1 MAPFQSQCQA
11 KQNHDTYQS
20 INLFPTRPTSTMAL
34 SKRKHDVKLP
44 GNESKKIKLSK
55 DSAKGISSDKSKK
68 PKRKDLVEDSD
79 DDEYD
84 GGDFGDE
91 AEADD
96 VDASSAAA
104 PGKGTGK
111 AANNGGSTANSNKS
125 RESHAVQRKLATERK
140 QAKPNADIIQRSK
153 KIWERL
159 RRKSHVPLDERKK
172 LTDELFTIVTGRVK
186 ELVFKH
192 DASRVIQTAVKY
204 GSAER
209 RQQIARELKGEYVQL
224 AESAYGKYLVVKLMH
239 YGNTATREMIIGEFY
254 GNVRRMAKHREACYV
269 IDDAYREYATP
280 KQKAAIISEFYGVEY
295 AIFKD
300 ESRDSSLKTLADKN
314 PEKRPLIMKSLFE
327 LINQMV
333 EKNMTFLTIL
343 HKAMLEYIL
352 NVKADTSEAAELIE
366 LVKENLGTIAFS
378 KDGAQVIMRCFAWG
392 TAKDRKQM
400 LKNLKPSIQDLYAD
414 EHGCMVLVAVF
425 DVVDDTVLVSKT
437 VFPEIQAKLDD
448 GSAPTHA
455 VARIP
460 LLYPLAGRET
470 RLMHPQKIELL
481 EDLDKI
487 RAQTSKKDPKA
498 RQQELRKALSPTLL
512 KTVVSHAEELATS
525 HTGCQFIS
533 EVLISADGDKSEA
546 AEKIAALAEGSEA
559 RENKDLGRLLK
570 TLVQEGFFNNK
581 TKTMQLSDPPIAFHK
596 YLLPKIQPD
605 LLSWATSWNSWLIA
619 TLLESER
626 VPESEKTKIRK
637 ILTTKKGRD
646 GIEKARAD
654 GNKGAEKT
662 YELISA

>member
-1 MAPFQSQCQA
+1 
-11 KQNHDTYQS
+11 
-20 INLFPTRPTSTMAL
+20 MAL
-34 SKRKHDVKLP
+34 SKRKNDVKLS
-44 GNESKKIKLSK
+44 GNDSKKIKLSK
-55 DSAKGISSDKSKK
+55 DTAKSVSSEKSKK
-68 PKRKDLVEDSD
+68 PRRKDLVEDSD
-79 DDEYD
+79 DDED
-84 GGDFGDE
+84 DTGDFGE
-91 AEADD
+91 EADD
-96 VDASSAAA
+96 VDASYSAATSN
-104 PGKGTGK
+104 KGAGSGGT
-111 AANNGGSTANSNKS
+111 ANANSNKS
-125 RESHAVQRKLATERK
+125 RESHIVQRKLATERK
-140 QAKPNADIIQRSK
+140 QAKPNADIIHRSK

-254 GNVRRMAKHREACYV
+254 GNVRKMAKHREACYV

-295 AIFKD
+295 ALFKD
-300 ESRDSSLKTLADKN
+300 DSRDSSLKKLVEQS

-327 LINQMV
+327 LIKQIV
-333 EKNMTFLTIL
+333 EKNMSVLTIL

-392 TAKDRKQM
+392 SAKDRKQM

-425 DVVDDTVLVSKT
+425 DVVDDTVLVAKT

-448 GSAPTHA
+448 GSAATHA

-481 EDLDKI
+481 EDMDKI
-487 RAQTSKKDPKA
+487 RVQTSKKDPKM
-498 RQQELRKALSPTLL
+498 RQQELRKALSPALL
-512 KTVVSHAEELATS
+512 KTVVSHAEELVTS
-525 HTGCQFIS
+525 HTGCQFVS

-546 AEKIAALAEGSEA
+546 AETIAALAGGPEA
-559 RENKDLGRLLK
+559 KDNKDVGRLLK

-581 TKTMQLSDPPIAFHK
+581 TKTLQLSDPPIEFHK
-596 YLLPKIQPD
+596 YLLPKIEPD
-605 LLSWATSWNSWLIA
+605 LLAWAIGGNSWLIA

-626 VPESEKTKIRK
+626 VPESEKAKIRK
-637 ILTTKKGRD
+637 TLSGKQSKEAIK
-646 GIEKARAD
+646 EARAD
-654 GNKGAEKT
+654 GNKGTEKIH
-662 YELISA
+662 ELIHS

>member
-1 MAPFQSQCQA
+1 
-11 KQNHDTYQS
+11 
-20 INLFPTRPTSTMAL
+20 MAL
-34 SKRKHDVKLP
+34 TKRKHDVKIP
-44 GNESKKIKLSK
+44 GNDSKKIKLSK
-55 DSAKGISSDKSKK
+55 HTSKPASFDKK
-68 PKRKDLVEDSD
+68 PRRKDLVSAEDSD
-79 DDEYD
+79 DDEEPQ
-84 GGDFGDE
+84 GGSDVEMEDVE
-91 AEADD
+91 AKSTQSKGKQ
-96 VDASSAAA
+96 SS
-104 PGKGTGK
+104 
-111 AANNGGSTANSNKS
+111 NNGENANSNKS
-125 RESHAVQRKLATERK
+125 RESHAVQKKLANDRR

-209 RQQIARELKGEYVQL
+209 RQEIARELAGEYVQL

-239 YGNTATREMIIGEFY
+239 YGTAATREMIITEFY
-254 GNVRRMAKHREACYV
+254 GHVRKMAKHREACYV

-280 KQKAAIISEFYGVEY
+280 LQKAAIIREFYGVEY

-300 ESRDSSLKTLADKN
+300 GSKDSSLRPLVEAN
-314 PEKRPLIMKSLFE
+314 PEKRPLIMKSLWE

-343 HKAMLEYIL
+343 HKAMLEYVL
-352 NVKADTSEAAELIE
+352 NVKPETSEATELIE
-366 LVKENLGTIAFS
+366 QVKEHLGNISFS

-392 TAKDRKQM
+392 TAKDRKIM

-414 EHGCMVLVAVF
+414 ENGCMVLAAVF

-437 VFPEIQAKLDD
+437 VFPEIQSKLDD
-448 GSAPTHA
+448 GSAATHA
-455 VARIP
+455 VAKIP

-470 RLMHPQKIELL
+470 RLMHPQRIQLL
-481 EDLDKI
+481 EGLDPI
-487 RAQTSKKDPKA
+487 RAQTSKKDSKA
-498 RQQELRKALSPTLL
+498 RQQELKKALSPALI
-512 KTVVSHAEELATS
+512 KTVVSHAADLATAPAGS
-525 HTGCQFIS
+525 QFIC

-546 AEKIAALAEGSEA
+546 AEAVAALAEVEEA

-570 TLVQEGFFNNK
+570 TLVSEGFYKNK
-581 TKTMQLSDPPIAFHK
+581 TQTMQLSDPPIEFYK
-596 YLLPKIQPD
+596 YLLPKIQSD
-605 LLSWATSWNSWLIA
+605 LLSWATGGNSYLIA

-626 VPESEKTKIRK
+626 VPEAEKSKIRK
-637 ILTTKKGRD
+637 SLSGKKEQAA
-646 GIEKARAD
+646 IKTAKKD
-654 GNKGAEKT
+654 GNKGAE
-662 YELISA
+662 LIYDLLQGKK

>member
-1 MAPFQSQCQA
+1 
-11 KQNHDTYQS
+11 
-20 INLFPTRPTSTMAL
+20 MAL
-34 SKRKHDVKLP
+34 SKRKNEVKLS
-44 GNESKKIKLSK
+44 GNDSKKIKLSK
-55 DSAKGISSDKSKK
+55 DTAKGVSNDKSKK

-79 DDEYD
+79 DEDD
-84 GGDFGDE
+84 GADFGE
-91 AEADD
+91 EADD
-96 VDASSAAA
+96 VDSSSAAA
-104 PGKGTGK
+104 SSK
-111 AANNGGSTANSNKS
+111 AAGKTSNGSGSNANSNKS
-125 RESHAVQRKLATERK
+125 RESHIVQRKLATERK

-300 ESRDSSLKTLADKN
+300 DSRDSSLKKLVEKN

-327 LINQMV
+327 LIKQMV
-333 EKNMTFLTIL
+333 DKNMSFLTIL

-400 LKNLKPSIQDLYAD
+400 LKNLKPSIEDLYAD
-414 EHGCMVLVAVF
+414 EHGCMVLAAVF

-448 GSAPTHA
+448 GSAATHA

-481 EDLDKI
+481 EDLDEI
-487 RAQTSKKDPKA
+487 RAQTSKKDPKV

-512 KTVVSHAEELATS
+512 KAVVSHAEELATS
-525 HTGCQFIS
+525 HTGCQFVS
-533 EVLISADGDKSEA
+533 EVLISAGGGKSEA
-546 AEKIAALAEGSEA
+546 AETVAALAGGPEA
-559 RENKDLGRLLK
+559 KDNKDLGRLLK

-581 TKTMQLSDPPIAFHK
+581 TKTMQLSDPPIEFYK

-605 LLSWATSWNSWLIA
+605 LLSWVTSWNSWLIA

-626 VPESEKTKIRK
+626 VPEAEKAKIRK
-637 ILTTKKGRD
+637 TLSGKQGKEAIK
-646 GIEKARAD
+646 KARAD
-654 GNKGAEKT
+654 GNKGTEKIH
-662 YELISA
+662 ELL